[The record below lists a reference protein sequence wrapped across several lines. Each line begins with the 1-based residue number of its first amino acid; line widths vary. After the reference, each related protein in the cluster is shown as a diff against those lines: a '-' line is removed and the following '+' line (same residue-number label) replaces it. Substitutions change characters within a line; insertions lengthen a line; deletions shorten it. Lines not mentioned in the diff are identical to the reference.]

1 MERLWAPWR
10 MAYITAASGEQGVQ
24 ECIFCRFPADGPEHF
39 EEHQI
44 LCCGERAFAI
54 MNRYP
59 YAGGH
64 LMVIPRAHGADL
76 MALSPEDY
84 QATCELLRR
93 SVAIVTREL
102 KAHGCNVGMNLG
114 RVAGAGIDQHLHF
127 HIVPRWNGDTNFM
140 PVIGDVKVLSEHL
153 DATYRKLRPAFAEL
167 GKI

>member
-24 ECIFCRFPADGPEHF
+24 ECIFCSFPAAGAARFD
-39 EEHQI
+39 EHQI
-44 LCCGERAFAI
+44 LYCSERAFVI

-59 YAGGH
+59 YGSGH
-64 LMVIPRAHGADL
+64 VMVVPRHHGADL
-76 MALSPEDY
+76 MALSAEDY

-93 SVAIVTREL
+93 SVAIVVREL

-140 PVIGDVKVLSEHL
+140 PVVGDVKVLSEHL
-153 DATYRKLRPAFAEL
+153 DATYHKLKPAFAEL
-167 GKI
+167 RL

>member
-1 MERLWAPWR
+1 

-24 ECIFCRFPADGPEHF
+24 ECIFCSFPAAGAAHF
-39 EEHQI
+39 DEHQI
-44 LCCGERAFAI
+44 LYCSERGFVI

-59 YAGGH
+59 YGSGH
-64 LMVIPRAHGADL
+64 VMVVPRQHGADL
-76 MALSPEDY
+76 MALSAEDY

-140 PVIGDVKVLSEHL
+140 PVVGDVKVLSEHL
-153 DATYRKLRPAFAEL
+153 DATYRKLKPAFADL
-167 GKI
+167 RL